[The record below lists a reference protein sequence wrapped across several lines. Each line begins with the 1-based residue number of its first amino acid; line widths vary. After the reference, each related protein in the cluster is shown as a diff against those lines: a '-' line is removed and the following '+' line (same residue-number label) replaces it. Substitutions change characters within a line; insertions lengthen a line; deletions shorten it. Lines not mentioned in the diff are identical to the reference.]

1 MAMIKCENC
10 GKEISDKSV
19 KCVHCGLKVH
29 EKIKCNECGKL
40 IDKDSKSCPNC
51 GCPIKKKTKKIYIII
66 ISIILLILII
76 GLFIGINFVNKEK
89 KIFNNNLKEVVD
101 KINEGVSLS
110 NECGLLIKNTL
121 YNNTLNNLL
130 LNTEYNN
137 KVNLI
142 KNNQNEVNNLMKK
155 INNPLDLFE
164 DELDELED
172 YYDEYLE
179 FSNLVINPRS
189 NLVMFNRNFDEEYND
204 VMSEYNKLM
213 RYIK

>member
-10 GKEISDKSV
+10 GKEISDKSA
-19 KCVHCGLKVH
+19 KCVHCGNKIN
-29 EKIKCNECGKL
+29 EKIKCAECGKL

-51 GCPIKKKTKKIYIII
+51 GCPIKKNSKKICIII

-76 GLFIGINFVNKEK
+76 GLFIGINYVNKEK
-89 KIFNNNLKEVVD
+89 KIFNNNLKEVAN

-110 NECGLLIKNTL
+110 NECGLIIKN
-121 YNNTLNNLL
+121 NNSLNNLL
-130 LNTEYNN
+130 INTEYNN

-164 DELDELED
+164 DELDVLED

-179 FSNLVINPRS
+179 FSNLVINPKS
-189 NLVMFNRNFDEEYND
+189 NSVMFNRNFDEEYNE